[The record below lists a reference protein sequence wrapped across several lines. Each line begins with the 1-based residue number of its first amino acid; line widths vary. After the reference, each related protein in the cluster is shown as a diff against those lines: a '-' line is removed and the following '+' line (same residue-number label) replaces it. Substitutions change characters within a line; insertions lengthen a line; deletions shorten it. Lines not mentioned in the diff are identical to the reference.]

1 MILPISTP
9 SRRPFC
15 PSFVQRWPVP
25 SLFALTA
32 RPRRS
37 PFSATTTTRS
47 SCRTSCPRRR
57 RSQCQSREQQQ
68 EFEIFLPGKKS
79 HPHPQPGADWAD
91 LVVVARPRHGGLH
104 SHSLCCRI
112 RSWLSKSTKPCLMHH
127 HNTVHKIVAR
137 PNLTQHEKS

>member
-68 EFEIFLPGKKS
+68 EFEIFSQEKK
-79 HPHPQPGADWAD
+79 PPPPPRRGAEGADRG
-91 LVVVARPRHGGLH
+91 VVPRPPHGGLH
-104 SHSLCCRI
+104 SHSLCCR
-112 RSWLSKSTKPCLMHH
+112 
-127 HNTVHKIVAR
+127 
-137 PNLTQHEKS
+137 